1 MWNLK
6 KEYKQT
12 YLQNRNRVTDIE
24 NKAMVWGRGDKLD
37 DWVGPRHTVTHII
50 GNWQEPI
57 I

>member
-24 NKAMVWGRGDKLD
+24 NKATVWGGGDKLD
-37 DWVGPRHTVTHII
+37 D
-50 GNWQEPI
+50 
-57 I
+57 